1 MQVQNA
7 VATGLW
13 PVDLA
18 PLFAPKKTAQRAVAT
33 DAAGKRPRLQSYC
46 GCSRNR

>member
-7 VATGLW
+7 VATGLR

-18 PLFAPKKTAQRAVAT
+18 PLFEPKKTAHRAVAT
-33 DAAGKRPRLQSYC
+33 AAAVNDRGYNYC
-46 GCSRNR
+46 GCSRSR

>member
-1 MQVQNA
+1 MQLQNA

-18 PLFAPKKTAQRAVAT
+18 PLFAPKKTAHSAVAT
-33 DAAGKRPRLQSYC
+33 DAAVNDRGYSYC
-46 GCSRNR
+46 GCSRSR